1 MESFGMPDPQE
12 QGFLP
17 LVLTAVGQEPGTV
30 PGTQEGL
37 SKDVLTK

>member
-1 MESFGMPDPQE
+1 MERFGMPDPQE

-17 LVLTAVGQEPGTV
+17 LVLTAGAQQAGTV

-37 SKDVLTK
+37 SKNVLTK